1 MLCAGIYSN
10 KKNSTCQSELLPEL
24 TSSYRDLFMIPRKG
38 IYGVGEGLLF
48 IDGSLIT
55 WTSLSSGREVHLNS
69 KFSTSLLRNPNYLLL
84 KKIPCLLQ
92 LESYYFLT
100 KSSHWALEGGH
111 PCNTCK
117 HEAFWGSHSCYTMRQ
132 RMNSGSLILNYGCYI
147 R

>member
-38 IYGVGEGLLF
+38 LYGGGEGLLF

-84 KKIPCLLQ
+84 KKYLVCF
-92 LESYYFLT
+92 S
-100 KSSHWALEGGH
+100 
-111 PCNTCK
+111 
-117 HEAFWGSHSCYTMRQ
+117 
-132 RMNSGSLILNYGCYI
+132 
-147 R
+147 